1 MKKMTRTMISAV
13 LALSLSVVSCFALPI
28 LTENEVDFT
37 ATIASSNTVNVCANF
52 SYSNAQINEINN
64 GHSGLG
70 VYTLDF
76 CAEPVSGVPA
86 KMGYSGD
93 YYTNFPNPYPDAD
106 DDDGNG
112 YNEEFEIAIQGRLTM
127 GKAYVLRAEYVKAPS
142 VTSGAINL
150 NEQYSVAVTVGGD
163 KFNTV
168 PGTSNAIATAWLTSG
183 RSRSAVEPNVLNS
196 QKEIPTECLLKEQAT
211 SIEELDAVILRNEQD
226 YQNMLATN
234 SRPQQITSVVTFDGP
249 ITMDNLKSLLN
260 ESGAT
265 LLNYQAKF
273 INAAG
278 DWCTYGS
285 NTLDEKLLVDKANTA
300 AIGAGV
306 SHTSYEGIVC
316 AELEFQTDTP
326 AYDVLNK
333 SDLVYFVDTSRA
345 LVADNNQNYIL
356 PSYAWELAS
365 LREN

>member
-127 GKAYVLRAEYVKAPS
+127 GKAYP
-142 VTSGAINL
+142 
-150 NEQYSVAVTVGGD
+150 
-163 KFNTV
+163 F
-168 PGTSNAIATAWLTSG
+168 
-183 RSRSAVEPNVLNS
+183 
-196 QKEIPTECLLKEQAT
+196 
-211 SIEELDAVILRNEQD
+211 
-226 YQNMLATN
+226 
-234 SRPQQITSVVTFDGP
+234 
-249 ITMDNLKSLLN
+249 KS
-260 ESGAT
+260 
-265 LLNYQAKF
+265 
-273 INAAG
+273 
-278 DWCTYGS
+278 
-285 NTLDEKLLVDKANTA
+285 
-300 AIGAGV
+300 
-306 SHTSYEGIVC
+306 
-316 AELEFQTDTP
+316 
-326 AYDVLNK
+326 
-333 SDLVYFVDTSRA
+333 YFAR
-345 LVADNNQNYIL
+345 
-356 PSYAWELAS
+356 
-365 LREN
+365 

>member
-1 MKKMTRTMISAV
+1 MKKTARTIISAV

-28 LTENEVDFT
+28 LTANEVDFT

-142 VTSGAINL
+142 FASR
-150 NEQYSVAVTVGGD
+150 
-163 KFNTV
+163 
-168 PGTSNAIATAWLTSG
+168 G
-183 RSRSAVEPNVLNS
+183 R
-196 QKEIPTECLLKEQAT
+196 
-211 SIEELDAVILRNEQD
+211 
-226 YQNMLATN
+226 
-234 SRPQQITSVVTFDGP
+234 
-249 ITMDNLKSLLN
+249 
-260 ESGAT
+260 
-265 LLNYQAKF
+265 
-273 INAAG
+273 
-278 DWCTYGS
+278 
-285 NTLDEKLLVDKANTA
+285 
-300 AIGAGV
+300 
-306 SHTSYEGIVC
+306 
-316 AELEFQTDTP
+316 
-326 AYDVLNK
+326 
-333 SDLVYFVDTSRA
+333 
-345 LVADNNQNYIL
+345 
-356 PSYAWELAS
+356 
-365 LREN
+365 

>member
-1 MKKMTRTMISAV
+1 MKKTARTIISAV

-28 LTENEVDFT
+28 LTANEVDFT

-142 VTSGAINL
+142 VTSGAI
-150 NEQYSVAVTVGGD
+150 
-163 KFNTV
+163 
-168 PGTSNAIATAWLTSG
+168 
-183 RSRSAVEPNVLNS
+183 
-196 QKEIPTECLLKEQAT
+196 LL
-211 SIEELDAVILRNEQD
+211 
-226 YQNMLATN
+226 
-234 SRPQQITSVVTFDGP
+234 P
-249 ITMDNLKSLLN
+249 
-260 ESGAT
+260 
-265 LLNYQAKF
+265 
-273 INAAG
+273 
-278 DWCTYGS
+278 
-285 NTLDEKLLVDKANTA
+285 
-300 AIGAGV
+300 
-306 SHTSYEGIVC
+306 
-316 AELEFQTDTP
+316 
-326 AYDVLNK
+326 
-333 SDLVYFVDTSRA
+333 
-345 LVADNNQNYIL
+345 
-356 PSYAWELAS
+356 
-365 LREN
+365 